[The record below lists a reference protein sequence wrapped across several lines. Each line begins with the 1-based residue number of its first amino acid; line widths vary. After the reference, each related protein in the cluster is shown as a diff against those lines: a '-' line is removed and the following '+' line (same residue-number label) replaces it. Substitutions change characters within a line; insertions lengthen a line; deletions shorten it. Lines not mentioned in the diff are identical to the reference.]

1 MKKNTSSN
9 FTGSEYIPPL
19 PVFLTFCVW
28 VWLFGDTPL
37 CRFRVLIV
45 EFRSEKK
52 ENPSGLKLGKND
64 KLKQGFDWRQQVFTV
79 FNLNQDL
86 NRKISEAISAVS
98 TRERRQSWIVFKW
111 WSFDSII
118 VISEFDGFDQLTK
131 LLLYG

>member
-1 MKKNTSSN
+1 M
-9 FTGSEYIPPL
+9 
-19 PVFLTFCVW
+19 
-28 VWLFGDTPL
+28 
-37 CRFRVLIV
+37 

-98 TRERRQSWIVFKW
+98 TRERRQS
-111 WSFDSII
+111 
-118 VISEFDGFDQLTK
+118 
-131 LLLYG
+131 